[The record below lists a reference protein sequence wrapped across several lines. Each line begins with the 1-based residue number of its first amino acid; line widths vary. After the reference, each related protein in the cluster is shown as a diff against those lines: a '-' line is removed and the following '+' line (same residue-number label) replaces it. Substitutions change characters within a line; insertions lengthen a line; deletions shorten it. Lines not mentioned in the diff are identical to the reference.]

1 MVKSILGRKL
11 RMTQMFTKDGKQIP
25 LTAIAVGPCPIVQIK
40 TPAKDGYAAL
50 QIGYGEAKTQNLTR
64 PMAGHFANA
73 GVKPLRVLREI
84 RVESAEGFTVGQTLD
99 STLFQEGDRVDVTG
113 VSKGRGFQGGI
124 RRHNW
129 RGGRMSHGS
138 MFHRAIGSNSPGS
151 GQSRLFKGKTLPGHM
166 GHERV
171 TLQNLEIVK
180 VDTQNHILYVRGG
193 VPGPDGGLVFVKG
206 TAKTNRKKAV
216 AK

>member
-1 MVKSILGRKL
+1 
-11 RMTQMFTKDGKQIP
+11 MTQMFTKDGKQIP

-50 QIGYGEAKTQNLTR
+50 QIGYGEAKVQNLTR
-64 PMAGHFANA
+64 PLAGHFANA
-73 GVKPLRVLREI
+73 GVKPQRILREI

-113 VSKGRGFQGGI
+113 VSKGRGFQGGV

-166 GHERV
+166 GHEKV